1 MTKKIGVNDKCP
13 CESGKKYKKC
23 CKNIMAQKVKNADGL
38 KKLFTEIYKRLEATS
53 DKSEEEKSRV
63 LAECK
68 DAVENTTLD
77 NTLVLDMNY
86 HSFTMYTNYSF
97 ILTYDRTIII
107 IYNCTFILSYLYTV
121 ILLVVYNIRIV

>member
-1 MTKKIGVNDKCP
+1 
-13 CESGKKYKKC
+13 
-23 CKNIMAQKVKNADGL
+23 MAQKVKNADGL

-77 NTLVLDMNY
+77 NTLVRDMNY
-86 HSFTMYTNYSF
+86 NSFTMYTKIMAIDQLRTDIMDEQGELRNE
-97 ILTYDRTIII
+97 DRFEQIVNRFDKERSSSIHSVRQELDREEQI
-107 IYNCTFILSYLYTV
+107 SSQLRMLSGGSK
-121 ILLVVYNIRIV
+121 